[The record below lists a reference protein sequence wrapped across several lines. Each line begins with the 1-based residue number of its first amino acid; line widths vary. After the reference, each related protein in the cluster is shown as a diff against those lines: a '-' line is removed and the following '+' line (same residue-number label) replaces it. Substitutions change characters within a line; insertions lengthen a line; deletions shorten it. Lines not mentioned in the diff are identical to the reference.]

1 MGFGMRATIEAEND
15 DFKYEITLTDDNM
28 DNPNFVD
35 MIIQQKGE
43 DYYETWIVSV
53 KDLYDLVN
61 LFDNRRI

>member
-1 MGFGMRATIEAEND
+1 MRATIEAEND